1 MHKKWFHLNKTRPVN
16 WPVTFGLIGLLVVA
30 VGTVITIYLVRN
42 KIDRHEEFDA
52 TKDLF
57 I

>member
-1 MHKKWFHLNKTRPVN
+1 MN
-16 WPVTFGLIGLLVVA
+16 WPVTFGLIGLLVVT

-42 KIDRHEEFDA
+42 KVDRHEEFDA

>member
-1 MHKKWFHLNKTRPVN
+1 MNKKWFHLHKSRHVN
-16 WPVTFGLIGLLVVA
+16 WPVTFGLIGLLVVT

-42 KIDRHEEFDA
+42 KVDRHEEFDA

>member
-1 MHKKWFHLNKTRPVN
+1 MVSLDKFRRVN
-16 WPVTFGLIGLLVVA
+16 WPLTFGIIGLLLVA
-30 VGTVITIYLVRN
+30 CGTVLTIYLVRN
-42 KIDRHEEFDA
+42 KVDRHEEFDA

>member
-1 MHKKWFHLNKTRPVN
+1 MNKTRPVN